1 MGQQVRAW
9 KCKRYAG
16 FETSGSKLEDI
27 SPLRE
32 VLELTETSAPRCN
45 ENSVVIRNHFAGV
58 QYPDALQAQGFY
70 QERPELPYIPGVDCV
85 GTVLEVGP
93 SVTHVQPGD
102 PVIGCMSIGALAEVS
117 AASATRVWKLPAGID
132 MQKCANLSR
141 NYFSAYHSLRVLG
154 EVKIGQIVLVDGA
167 SGGVG
172 LAAIQLAKAMG
183 AKVIAGVSTEA
194 KTRLP
199 EQAGA
204 DSVLV
209 YGREKTTFQEFK
221 KQVRQVCSELGQ
233 PAGVDVIVDMVQGDL
248 FEAAL
253 LSCLRPLGRVALVGF
268 TAGQKPIRPGMILI
282 KQATLMGSMWGPWSR
297 ENPDQ
302 HKQHVDEILDYIAT
316 GKVDPIVGKVFDF
329 DDAISAFELYERNEG
344 QGNTVIRFPQN

>member
-1 MGQQVRAW
+1 MEQQIRAW
-9 KCKRYAG
+9 KCQRFAG
-16 FETSGSKLEDI
+16 FDASGGKRETI

-32 VLELTETSAPRCN
+32 VLDLTETFLPRCD
-45 ENSVVIRNHFAGV
+45 ENSVLIRNHFVGV

-70 QERPELPYIPGVDCV
+70 QERPELPYVPGVDCV
-85 GTVLEVGP
+85 GKVLKVGA
-93 SVTHVQPGD
+93 SVTQVHPGD
-102 PVIGCMSIGALAEVS
+102 IVIGNMPIGALAEVS
-117 AASATRVWKLPAGID
+117 AASATRVWKLPAGLD

-154 EVKIGQIVLVDGA
+154 AVKPGQIVLVDGA

-183 AKVIAGVSTEA
+183 AKVIAGVSVEA

-199 EQAGA
+199 ERAGA

-209 YGREKTTFQEFK
+209 YGREQTTFLEFK

-233 PAGVDVIVDMVQGDL
+233 PAGVDVIVDMVQGEL
-248 FEAAL
+248 FETAL

-297 ENPDQ
+297 ANPEQ
-302 HKQHVDEILDYIAT
+302 HKQHVEEILDFMAS

-329 DDAISAFELYERNEG
+329 EDAISAFELYERNEG